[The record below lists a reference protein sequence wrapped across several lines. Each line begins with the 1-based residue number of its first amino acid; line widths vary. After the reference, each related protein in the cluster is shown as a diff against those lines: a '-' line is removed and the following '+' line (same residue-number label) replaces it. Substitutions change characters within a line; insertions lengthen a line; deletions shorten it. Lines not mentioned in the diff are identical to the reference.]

1 MTWDH
6 FHTGVTHDDAVCPVT
21 AAPKAPHTHPHTPP
35 HTYSALGLLGT
46 YSAPAVSA
54 AKAASSSS
62 PLPLPPRASLWPSGV
77 QLPAAV
83 DTASAL
89 HLTAVPHVCVSTS
102 CSKPQSATIRLR
114 SPQFS
119 LLSSFRSWRA
129 CSQFHFEALPC
140 CLSWLSQRHF
150 KMSRYNF
157 KIVLLGEGR
166 VGKTSLVL
174 R

>member
-6 FHTGVTHDDAVCPVT
+6 FHTWGHARRCCLPCDRRTQST
-21 AAPKAPHTHPHTPP
+21 PHTPPHTP